1 MKHTHTWQDT
11 RHTNEAY
18 TKDSIKLC
26 GKTFT
31 PLGEIPPL
39 PPPLHLLEAVNL
51 TENISPIVLAC
62 GTNIGKENGVSRG
75 SDHYLGEFLTGRL
88 ERYGHLSHFGPYEAP
103 ELIAERIRL
112 FLVDQ
117 LGQGIKMPRYLSFLK
132 SNY

>member
-1 MKHTHTWQDT
+1 MRTIL
-11 RHTNEAY
+11 
-18 TKDSIKLC
+18 IK
-26 GKTFT
+26 
-31 PLGEIPPL
+31 
-39 PPPLHLLEAVNL
+39 
-51 TENISPIVLAC
+51 
-62 GTNIGKENGVSRG
+62 TNIGQENGVSRG

-117 LGQGIKMPRYLSFLK
+117 LGQGIKMPRYLSFLR